1 MRYPLVFILIIVCFA
16 TGRAQVID
24 ADSLL
29 NREQKFDSLKQKI
42 SSLDNAGASTQ
53 HRMDSLL
60 ARTQNADSVVLKP
73 EQKLNVI
80 QQNFYQAS
88 DSLKFTYKAK
98 LSGLD
103 KAGVATQHLI
113 DSLTSLHLPTE
124 KYTHKL
130 DSINQ
135 EKNAA
140 IHSLDQKMDAL
151 KSKTTGQLK
160 QFNFPPELND
170 KVSAVTKNVEG
181 FKLPVKDLNI
191 SSLNLPDNPL
201 KSLDGLNSSIKTS
214 FGEVGNISNLQGLN
228 GSLKNIGQ
236 VGNID
241 GLKGLQ
247 NNLGDVSKVTG
258 QMGNYQQDIQNV
270 TKGNLGELK
279 AAPKALET
287 KAADVAGIK
296 DLQKQAGGVMDPLK
310 QVTGQVQNPEAAKE
324 QALQKVQEVAVNHF
338 AGKEEV
344 LQQAMNKVAKY
355 KQKYSSLNS
364 LSEIGKKRPNEMH
377 GKPFI
382 ERVVPGISFQILKKG
397 RETLVDF
404 NPYIGYRFTGRIT
417 AGPGWNQR
425 ISFDHPSR
433 VTRIYGPRVFG
444 EFKLAKGISP
454 RVEFDMMNT
463 NVPARFNSANSD
475 PFARRWVYTMMIGFK
490 KEYRFFKMIK
500 GTAYIMTIPYDPHH
514 TSPYGDRVI
523 TRFGFEFP
531 MKKKK

>member
-1 MRYPLVFILIIVCFA
+1 MCPPLQFYKSFPQTIIHAFATKVVSLPRSSWLMRYSFIFLLIIACLSKA
-16 TGRAQVID
+16 QAQVVAS
-24 ADSLL
+24 ADSLA
-29 NREQKFDSLKQKI
+29 NKEQKLDSLKQKI
-42 SSLDNAGASTQ
+42 SSFDKAEASGE
-53 HRMDSLL
+53 HRVDSLL
-60 ARTQNADSVVLKP
+60 AQTQSADSVLLKP
-73 EQKLNVI
+73 EQKLNDLE
-80 QQNFYQAS
+80 QHFYRTS
-88 DSLKFTYKAK
+88 DSLKLTFKSK

-103 KAGVATQHLI
+103 KAGTSTQHQI

-124 KYTHKL
+124 KYTHRL

-140 IHSLDQKMDAL
+140 VHSLDEKINSL

-191 SSLNLPDNPL
+191 PSLNLPDNPL

-214 FGEVGNISNLQGLN
+214 FGEVGNIGSLQGLS

-236 VGNID
+236 IGNID

-258 QMGNYQQDIQNV
+258 QMGNYQQDIQNI

-287 KAADVAGIK
+287 KAADMAGIK
-296 DLQKQAGGVMDPLK
+296 DLQKEAGGVMDPLK
-310 QVTGQVQNPEAAKE
+310 QVTGSVQNPEAAKE

-382 ERVVPGISFQILKKG
+382 ERVVPAFHF
-397 RETLVDF
+397 R
-404 NPYIGYRFTGRIT
+404 Y
-417 AGPGWNQR
+417 
-425 ISFDHPSR
+425 
-433 VTRIYGPRVFG
+433 
-444 EFKLAKGISP
+444 
-454 RVEFDMMNT
+454 
-463 NVPARFNSANSD
+463 
-475 PFARRWVYTMMIGFK
+475 
-490 KEYRFFKMIK
+490 
-500 GTAYIMTIPYDPHH
+500 
-514 TSPYGDRVI
+514 
-523 TRFGFEFP
+523 
-531 MKKKK
+531 